1 MRLAETGQAI
11 AEGKPETYAV
21 GEGVSWG
28 AGTDT
33 KSGTVAGSTASTVLV
48 VEDKATLINGHRSGA
63 ADALTFSPGGFVG
76 HTSGAQRYAFS
87 PGDGPVL
94 RFSWRKRMQRYKLA
108 GTSISGSMQSWGL
121 LSKGRRKH
129 YDYNF

>member
-1 MRLAETGQAI
+1 MTNTEYTGAVAEHD
-11 AEGKPETYAV
+11 PETYTV
-21 GEGVSWG
+21 GDGVRWG

-33 KSGTVAGSTASTVLV
+33 NSGTVVGATPAAVLV
-48 VEDKATLINGHRSGA
+48 VEDKATLVNGHRSGA

-76 HTSGAQRYAFS
+76 HTAGAQRYAFS

-94 RFSWRKRMQRYKLA
+94 RFSYRKRMQCYKLA
-108 GTSISGSMQSWGL
+108 GTSINGSMRSWGL